1 MLPLIV
7 SLQGG
12 VSMWSQFQK
21 SWERMNKNH
30 NTLINKN
37 YTMCK
42 LYSLILSEK
51 SHEIIEVMSMNM
63 RITIQEEEKKKKRK
77 TCWNKSWYKNFLR
90 IFPRVLHSWR
100 KSRVNNFSPHT
111 SAALQ
116 LLLLWHADLI
126 TTIFTPVQDDSNLI

>member
-1 MLPLIV
+1 
-7 SLQGG
+7 
-12 VSMWSQFQK
+12 
-21 SWERMNKNH
+21 MNKNH

-77 TCWNKSWYKNFLR
+77 TC
-90 IFPRVLHSWR
+90 
-100 KSRVNNFSPHT
+100 
-111 SAALQ
+111 
-116 LLLLWHADLI
+116 
-126 TTIFTPVQDDSNLI
+126 